1 MILLNNKEVKV
12 TKFPNGESLID
23 TSLLNE
29 LSELKSLKS
38 PELYLTLRFE
48 SNEDILNLIFIKRHI
63 DSLKNRSVSLVM
75 DYMPYSRM
83 DRSQNGSCF
92 TLRYLCEILNNYF
105 PNIYVV
111 EPHSDVT
118 VLEMADDSYV
128 QTISIILEL
137 CHKILNKHPEIDA
150 ICFPDKGARHRYG
163 DMYYFKE
170 IGLNICYCDK
180 VRDFDTGNIIGL
192 DLCDFPENTKNVLI
206 LDDLCSKGGTFY
218 HTANKLKEN
227 GVENVYLGVCHMET
241 AVLGGELIKDSS
253 PIKYIYCTNSM
264 NDKEKLENIEVG
276 FHPIYGAI
284 IDKTNITCY
293 DLNEFSEY
301 KGIK

>member
-23 TSLLNE
+23 TSLLNKL
-29 LSELKSLKS
+29 LSVEKAILSLR
-38 PELYLTLRFE
+38 YE
-48 SNEDILNLIFIKRHI
+48 SNEDILNLIFIARYLQDLGKYPELMI
-63 DSLKNRSVSLVM
+63 

-92 TLRYLCEILNNYF
+92 TLRYLCEILVNYF
-105 PNIYVV
+105 TRIYVV

-118 VLEMADDSYV
+118 ITEMRGYNTSLFS
-128 QTISIILEL
+128 ISIIPEL
-137 CHKILNKHPEIDA
+137 CYKILKEHPEIDA

-163 DMYYFKE
+163 DMDYFKE

-180 VRDFDTGNIIGL
+180 VRDFDTGNITGL
-192 DLCDFPENTKNVLI
+192 NLCDFPENTKNVLI

-241 AVLGGELIKDSS
+241 AVIEGELIKDSS
-253 PIKYIYCTNSM
+253 PIKHIYCTNSM

-276 FHPIYGAI
+276 FHPIYGAV

-293 DLNEFSEY
+293 DLNEFGKY